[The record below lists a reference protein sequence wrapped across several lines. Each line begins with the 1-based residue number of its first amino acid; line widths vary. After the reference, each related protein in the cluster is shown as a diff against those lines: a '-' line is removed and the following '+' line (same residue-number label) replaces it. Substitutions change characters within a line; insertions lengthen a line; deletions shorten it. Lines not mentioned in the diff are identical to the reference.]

1 MFTDGPDR
9 SGHGDRAS
17 GHKNIVF
24 LGRGARAVPS
34 TMSSRPRALTLY
46 RELLRTM
53 ERWPSI
59 KKDKVVAEI
68 RSEFREKMG
77 ELDATKKAKFMEE
90 AEAGLRA
97 LQQQV
102 GMNTDRNDVSYAYDE
117 MLQGKPP
124 PGSRR

>member
-1 MFTDGPDR
+1 MT
-9 SGHGDRAS
+9 
-17 GHKNIVF
+17 
-24 LGRGARAVPS
+24 
-34 TMSSRPRALTLY
+34 TRPRALTLY

-59 KKDKVVAEI
+59 KKEKVISEI
-68 RSEFREKMG
+68 RSEFRENMG
-77 ELDATKKAKFMEE
+77 EVDAAKKAKFIEE

-97 LQQQV
+97 LRQQV

-124 PGSRR
+124 PGAGRR